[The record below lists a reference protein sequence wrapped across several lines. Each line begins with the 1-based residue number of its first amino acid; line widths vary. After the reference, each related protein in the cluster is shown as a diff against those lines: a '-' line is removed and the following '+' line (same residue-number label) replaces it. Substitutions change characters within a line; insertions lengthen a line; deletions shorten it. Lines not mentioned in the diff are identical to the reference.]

1 MRILIAEDDITSR
14 KILSAV
20 LRKHGHEVVE
30 TADGAEA
37 WEALA
42 GPDAPR
48 IAILDWVMP
57 QMDGVEVCRR
67 LHAIPSD
74 QPTYVIMLTSRNER
88 EDLIEGLD
96 AGANDYLSKPYDQS
110 ELRARVAV
118 GCRMV
123 ELQAQLAAKIDELQD
138 ALDRVKTLQGILPIC
153 MHCKSIRDDEGYWQR
168 VESYVETH
176 SDALF
181 SHGLCP
187 DCLREF
193 YPDVAEVV
201 ERRRASAG

>member
-1 MRILIAEDDITSR
+1 MRILIAEDDFTSR
-14 KILSAV
+14 RILSAV
-20 LRKHGHEVVE
+20 LSKHGHDVVE
-30 TADGAEA
+30 TADGAAA
-37 WEALA
+37 WEILT

-48 IAILDWVMP
+48 LAILDWVMP
-57 QMDGVEVCRR
+57 EMDGVEVCRR
-67 LHAIPSD
+67 LHAMQSD

-88 EDLIEGLD
+88 EDLIEGFD

-123 ELQAQLAAKIDELQD
+123 ELQAQLAAKIDELQE
-138 ALDRVKTLQGILPIC
+138 ALDSVKTLQGILPIC

-176 SDALF
+176 SAALF

-193 YPDVAEVV
+193 YPDVADAI
-201 ERRRASAG
+201 ERRQASTG

>member
-1 MRILIAEDDITSR
+1 MRILIAEDDFTSR
-14 KILSAV
+14 KILAAV
-20 LRKHGHEVVE
+20 LHKHGHEVIE

-37 WEALA
+37 WEILT

-48 IAILDWVMP
+48 LAILDWVMP
-57 QMDGVEVCRR
+57 EIDGVEVCRR
-67 LHAIPSD
+67 LHAIQSE

-123 ELQAQLAAKIDELQD
+123 ELQAQLAAKIDELQE

-187 DCLREF
+187 DCLTKL

-201 ERRRASAG
+201 ERRRASTG

>member
-1 MRILIAEDDITSR
+1 MRILIAEDDLTSR
-14 KILSAV
+14 SILSAV

-30 TADGAEA
+30 TADGAQA
-37 WEALA
+37 WTILT

-48 IAILDWVMP
+48 LAILDWVMP
-57 QMDGVEVCRR
+57 EMDGVEVCRR
-67 LHAIPSD
+67 LHATQSG
-74 QPTYVIMLTSRNER
+74 QPPYIIMLTSRNER

-123 ELQAQLAAKIDELQD
+123 ELQAQLAAKIDELQE
-138 ALDRVKTLQGILPIC
+138 ALDSVKSLQGILPIC

-168 VESYVETH
+168 VESYVEKH

-187 DCLREF
+187 DCLRKF
-193 YPDVAEVV
+193 YPDVADELD
-201 ERRRASAG
+201 RRRSSVG